1 MKLNLLNALIATAV
15 LFVMA
20 SFLMGMQLSLDG
32 TKLVVH
38 GAAEVRWMWIG
49 IGCVIV
55 FFFQLLR
62 PLLQQG
68 LKKISGPAFVLPSFD
83 GTTPRQ
89 KLLAAL
95 LIVAAVAWPFL
106 VSRGTVDIATLTLIY
121 VMLGLGLN
129 VVVGLSG
136 LLVLGYG
143 GFYAI
148 GAYTYALLNHY
159 YGLGFWESLPLAG
172 IVTAAFGFLLG
183 FPVLRLRGDYLAIV
197 TLGFGEI
204 VRILMRNLDRPVN
217 LTNGP
222 KGISGIDPVSLFGL
236 KFSGM
241 HEWFGVRFSGLYL
254 YYYLFAALLLAIL
267 FISLRLQNSR
277 IGRAWTAIREDE
289 DAARAMGINTR
300 NFKLLAFAIGAT
312 FGGVAGALFAAFQ
325 GFVSPESF
333 TLQESIAVL
342 AMVVLGGMGHIPGVI
357 LGALLLA
364 ALPELLRSSMGPLQ
378 QALFGQVLIDP
389 EIIRQLFY
397 GLALILVMLYRP
409 AGLWP
414 ARHIRGNAA

>member
-1 MKLNLLNALIATAV
+1 MTVLTPPAPLATPRRAGLGLTLFILALLLAPWVA
-15 LFVMA
+15 
-20 SFLMGMQLSLDG
+20 
-32 TKLVVH
+32 
-38 GAAEVRWMWIG
+38 GAAGGNYWVRVVDFALLYLMLALG
-49 IGCVIV
+49 LNIV
-55 FFFQLLR
+55 VGMTGLLDM
-62 PLLQQG
+62 G
-68 LKKISGPAFVLPSFD
+68 FIAFYAV
-83 GTTPRQ
+83 GAY
-89 KLLAAL
+89 LAAL
-95 LIVAAVAWPFL
+95 LSSPH
-106 VSRGTVDIATLTLIY
+106 LTQQFPLLLQWFPDGLHLSMLWLIP
-121 VMLGLGLN
+121 L
-129 VVVGLSG
+129 
-136 LLVLGYG
+136 
-143 GFYAI
+143 A
-148 GAYTYALLNHY
+148 ALL
-159 YGLGFWESLPLAG
+159 AAACG
-172 IVTAAFGFLLG
+172 ILLG
-183 FPVLRLRGDYLAIV
+183 APTLRLRGDYLAIV

-222 KGISGIDPVSLFGL
+222 KGISGVDPVSLFGL

-267 FISLRLQNSR
+267 CISLRLQNSR

-357 LGALLLA
+357 LGAL
-364 ALPELLRSSMGPLQ
+364 PELLRSSMGPLQ

-414 ARHIRGNAA
+414 ARHAGRNAA